1 MTTEKKKILII
12 EDDTK
17 LLKMLVAEFS
27 DHSFDVFK
35 AENGKEGLDMAL
47 AEHPDIILLDIVM
60 PIMHGM
66 DMLKELRKDEWGKDA
81 EVIILTNLSDSRRIA
96 EAMEQGTSDYLTKT
110 QWSLEELVKMV
121 AEKIK

>member
-1 MTTEKKKILII
+1 MTTEKKKILIV

-17 LLKMLVAEFS
+17 LLRILDEEFS
-27 DHSFDVFK
+27 DIDFTVLK
-35 AENGKEGLDMAL
+35 AENGKEGLETAL
-47 AEHPDIILLDIVM
+47 AEHPDVILLDIVM
-60 PIMHGM
+60 PVMHGM

-96 EAMEQGTSDYLTKT
+96 EAMEQGTSEYLTKT
-110 QWSLEELVKMV
+110 QWSLDELVKMV